1 MRRTLALLSLAAGT
15 AFAQDR
21 LPMQDDL
28 WREFDL
34 YRTRLLDLAR
44 SIPDDKFDFR
54 PASDVRSIKEVVLHV
69 GLNNYMLLD
78 MMGRAVPDELYPNLP
93 QKQPDRMRTIAQ
105 TGGKLEKSISGKEK
119 VIAIVTRAFAA
130 VDEPIKSTSAAGLNA
145 PAMFFD
151 RKTSMGGLQLRA
163 VAHLH
168 EHLGQLIAYARSV
181 GVVPPWSQ

>member
-1 MRRTLALLSLAAGT
+1 
-15 AFAQDR
+15 
-21 LPMQDDL
+21 
-28 WREFDL
+28 
-34 YRTRLLDLAR
+34 
-44 SIPDDKFDFR
+44 
-54 PASDVRSIKEVVLHV
+54 
-69 GLNNYMLLD
+69 MLLD

-105 TGGKLEKSISGKEK
+105 GNVKLEKSITGKQK
-119 VIAIVTRAFAA
+119 SIAAAERAFAA
-130 VDEPIKSTSAAGLNA
+130 VDQPIKSTSAAGLNA

>member
-1 MRRTLALLSLAAGT
+1 
-15 AFAQDR
+15 
-21 LPMQDDL
+21 MQDDL

-54 PASDVRSIKEVVLHV
+54 PAPDVRSIKEVVLHV

-78 MMGRAVPDELYPNLP
+78 MMGRAVPDELYTNLP

-105 TGGKLEKSISGKEK
+105 TGGRLEKSLSGKQK
-119 VIAIVTRAFAA
+119 VIAIVDRAFAA

-151 RKTSMGGLQLRA
+151 RKTSIGGLQLRA